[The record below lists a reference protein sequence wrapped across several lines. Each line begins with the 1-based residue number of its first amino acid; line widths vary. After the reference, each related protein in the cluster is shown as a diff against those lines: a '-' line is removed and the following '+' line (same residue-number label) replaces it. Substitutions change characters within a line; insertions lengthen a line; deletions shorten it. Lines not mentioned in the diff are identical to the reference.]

1 MKPRMVTMSISTG
14 DILGHSLV
22 GIHLAPIGDVL
33 FAPYG
38 VPQEEL
44 DPIAEAYGLEP
55 VKISIGGSSLVGSL
69 LAGTKKG
76 IAVADIASKDD
87 IDMLLSYTEA
97 VVVMESGVNAAG
109 NLICA
114 TEKGAIV
121 SQSVPEEG
129 VSAISEILQVPAQR
143 TTVAGMHNVG
153 SQLVANS
160 NGALV
165 HPDVTSEEVEI
176 IESILGVKAMVGTV
190 CFGSPEVGSGC
201 VANDSFALVGDGTT
215 GPELNR
221 IEDALGLI

>member
-1 MKPRMVTMSISTG
+1 MIPMSISTG
-14 DILGHSLV
+14 DVMGHSLV
-22 GIHLAPIGDVL
+22 GVHLAPIGDVL

-38 VPQEEL
+38 ITQDEL
-44 DPIAEAYGLEP
+44 DPIAESFGLEG
-55 VKISIGGSSLVGSL
+55 VRISIGGSSLVGAL

-76 IAVADIASKDD
+76 IAVADIASKGD
-87 IDMLLSYTEA
+87 IDLLLSYTEA

-121 SQSVPEEG
+121 SRSVPQDG
-129 VSAISEILQVPAQR
+129 VAAISDILGVPTMR
-143 TTVAGMHNVG
+143 TTIAGMHNVG
-153 SQLVANS
+153 SQIVANS

-165 HPDVTSEEVEI
+165 HPDVTSDEIEI
-176 IESILGVKAMVGTV
+176 IESTLGVQAMVGTV

-201 VANDSFALVGDGTT
+201 VSNDSFAFVGDGTT